1 MSTTT
6 RLNYDGRRFSPAGAP
21 ASVGRYHQ
29 DGDLV
34 WAEFDGPTVRA
45 GRLVGT
51 CRPDGAIVASYCY
64 LTPAGE
70 AVAGACVSTPTVLPD
85 GRIRLA
91 EQWRRLDGS
100 VGVSE
105 IEEVVGG

>member
-6 RLNYDGRRFSPAGAP
+6 RLNYDGRRFSPSGSP

-51 CRPDGAIVASYCY
+51 CQPDGVIVASYCY
-64 LTPAGE
+64 LTPDGEPIAGS
-70 AVAGACVSTPTVLPD
+70 CVSTPTVLDD
-85 GRIRLA
+85 GRIKLA

-105 IEEVVGG
+105 IEEVPGG

>member
-1 MSTTT
+1 M
-6 RLNYDGRRFSPAGAP
+6 
-21 ASVGRYHQ
+21 
-29 DGDLV
+29 
-34 WAEFDGPTVRA
+34 RA

-51 CRPDGAIVASYCY
+51 CRPDGVIAASYCY
-64 LTPAGE
+64 LTPAGD
-70 AVAGACVSTPTVLPD
+70 AVAGSCLSTPTVLPD